1 MTSSRLCKA
10 RAVFGN
16 YKLSGVWKSSI
27 LRKSTKIRIFKSNVI
42 AVLLYGCESW
52 RMTKGDEAK
61 LDTFQH
67 KCLRRLL
74 KIYWPMRVSNE
85 EVHRRANTETI
96 GELVRKRR
104 WTWIGHVLRMDNSCL
119 PRFALSWVPEGKRK
133 RGRPKEKWRGTVEK
147 ERMAMG
153 FNSWVEA
160 GLVAANRVSWRSMI
174 SGPILHTE
182 RRN

>member
-1 MTSSRLCKA
+1 
-10 RAVFGN
+10 
-16 YKLSGVWKSSI
+16 
-27 LRKSTKIRIFKSNVI
+27 
-42 AVLLYGCESW
+42 
-52 RMTKGDEAK
+52 MTKGDETK

-85 EVHRRANTETI
+85 EVRRRANTETI
-96 GELVRKRR
+96 SELVRKRR
-104 WTWIGHVLRMDNSCL
+104 RAWIGHVLRMDNSCL
-119 PRFALSWVPEGKRK
+119 PRVALTWAPEGKRK
-133 RGRPKEKWRGTVEK
+133 RGRPKETWRRTVEK

-160 GLVAANRVSWRSMI
+160 GLAAANRVSWRSMI
-174 SGPILHTE
+174 SGPILQTE